1 MLHKTDVLVWL
12 LSAGAQAVAPPP
24 RRHLLQLS
32 GFTVESGQEKSGRLS
47 DIIAVHQ
54 QALAVLGVHDGHS
67 HPLHQG
73 RQQQE
78 RPAWRRRE
86 KTHLADVH
94 QRAVRVHTCVG
105 GAHVSLSV
113 VKTSRSDARRS
124 DSVTLRGNS

>member
-32 GFTVESGQEKSGRLS
+32 GFTVEPGQEKSGRLS
-47 DIIAVHQ
+47 DVIAVHQ

-86 KTHLADVH
+86 KTHSADVH
-94 QRAVRVHTCVG
+94 QRAVRFHTCVG